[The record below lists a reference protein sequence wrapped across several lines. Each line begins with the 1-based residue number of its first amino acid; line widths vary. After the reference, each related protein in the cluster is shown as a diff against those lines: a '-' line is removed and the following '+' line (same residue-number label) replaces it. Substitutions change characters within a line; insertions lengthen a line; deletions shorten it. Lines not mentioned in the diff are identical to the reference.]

1 MKTEKQVVQGALARQ
16 DFWKRGRRWMLAAG
30 VLLAGCGSFMS
41 CSEYDLDE
49 RTPAGWDMSI
59 YSWLDG
65 QGKYTNTVRMIDD
78 LGYREVLD
86 KTGSKTLFVADDAA
100 FERFF
105 QKNQWG
111 VKRYEDLSL
120 AQKKMLIFGAMI
132 DNSYQ
137 IQSLSSTEGPI
148 EGNCMRRQS
157 SLSIYDTVP
166 VLKKQNVPD
175 AIYWQQYKD
184 RDEMIVMHDMT
195 TVPKSR
201 LPTVTMTSCI
211 TT

>member
-86 KTGSKTLFVADDAA
+86 KTG
-100 FERFF
+100 
-105 QKNQWG
+105 
-111 VKRYEDLSL
+111 
-120 AQKKMLIFGAMI
+120 
-132 DNSYQ
+132 
-137 IQSLSSTEGPI
+137 
-148 EGNCMRRQS
+148 
-157 SLSIYDTVP
+157 
-166 VLKKQNVPD
+166 
-175 AIYWQQYKD
+175 
-184 RDEMIVMHDMT
+184 
-195 TVPKSR
+195 
-201 LPTVTMTSCI
+201 
-211 TT
+211 